1 LESGADAK
9 SEWSALCRAV
19 RDSTLAVGL
28 VHLPTRRFIELSS
41 PAASLLGL
49 EGVDLASVD
58 VTSLSDDAKNTRKAL
73 GLVAEG
79 VLDGYQ
85 TRRRLRTHDGRVI
98 DSHISVRVIARNDD
112 GVHGLAFICDAG
124 HVSNTPGESDTP
136 VDGSDAEA
144 LLMVGIVDASH
155 RIQGISSEV
164 EHVTGRTAT
173 DIIFHSLLDLVHPGD
188 VAAVLSVFDAATD
201 PGTQATGIVRVRDG
215 DGGWHRMRLVAARLG
230 DGTGRFGFA
239 LGPFDEGGPTTMTAD
254 RVVNLEHRLR
264 RIAREVEAAG
274 VVAGFDGF
282 PDPETLPALRD
293 LTSRQWEI
301 ITRLLRG
308 ERVPTIASHMYLSQ
322 STVRNHLASIF
333 RKVGVH
339 SQPELLEYLR
349 AKGGTESPGN
359 RAP

>member
-1 LESGADAK
+1 VEGRLENAADANV
-9 SEWSALCRAV
+9 EWAALRHAV

-28 VHLPTRRFIELSS
+28 VHLPSRRFIELSR

-49 EGVDLASVD
+49 EGADLATVD
-58 VTSLSDDAKNTRKAL
+58 VISLSDDAETTRKAL
-73 GLVAEG
+73 DLVAEG
-79 VLDGYQ
+79 VLDGFQ
-85 TRRRLRTHDGRVI
+85 TRRRLRRYDGGVV
-98 DSHISVRVIARNDD
+98 DSHISVRAIARDEG
-112 GVHGLAFICDAG
+112 GVHGLALIGDLDRG
-124 HVSNTPGESDTP
+124 SNTP
-136 VDGSDAEA
+136 VDEFDAEA
-144 LLMVGIVDASH
+144 VLIVGIVDASK

-164 EHVTGRTAT
+164 EHVAGQTAT
-173 DIIFHSLLDLVHPGD
+173 DVIFHSLLDLVHPGD

-201 PGTQATGIVRVRDG
+201 PGTQAAGFVRVRDSV
-215 DGGWHRMRLVAARLG
+215 GGWQRMRLVAARFG

-239 LGPFDEGGPTTMTAD
+239 LGPVDEGEPTARNAD
-254 RVVNLEHRLR
+254 RVIDLEHRLR

-274 VVAGFDGF
+274 LVAGLDGF
-282 PDPETLPALRD
+282 PDPEALPVLRE

-308 ERVPTIASHMYLSQ
+308 ERVPTIAAQMYLSQ

-349 AKGGTESPGN
+349 AKGTTEAPGN